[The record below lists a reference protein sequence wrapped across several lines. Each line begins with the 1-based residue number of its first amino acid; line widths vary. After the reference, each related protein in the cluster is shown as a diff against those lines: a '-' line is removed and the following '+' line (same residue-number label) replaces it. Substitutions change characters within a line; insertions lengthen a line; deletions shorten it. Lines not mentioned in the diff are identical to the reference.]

1 MAQNSLDVF
10 FHPQNVAL
18 IGATE
23 TESSVGRSLLT
34 NLLSASFRGR
44 VFPVNSKRTEVL
56 GMRAFANIAAIPAQ
70 VDLAVIA
77 TPAQG
82 VPELVRQCAAAGVR
96 GAIIISAGFREA
108 GVEGKRL
115 ERAVLEEAAKTGLRI
130 IGPNCLGVM
139 SPFAGF
145 NATFAA
151 GNATP
156 GNVAF
161 ISQSGA
167 LCTSVLDWSHRN
179 GLGFS
184 AFVSAG
190 SMIDVGWG
198 DLIDY
203 LGSDPHTRSILL
215 YIESIDDARSFVSAA
230 RAVAMT
236 KPVIVVKA
244 GRSEAAAKAAAS
256 HTGAMASSD
265 KVIDAVFRRCGVL
278 RVNRIA
284 DLFYIANTLS
294 KQPRPRGPRLA
305 ILTNAGG
312 PAVLAADAL
321 MESGGELATLDPAT
335 IDQLSSFLPAHW
347 SHGNPVDVLGDAG
360 PERMQKALE
369 TVVRD
374 PNADGVIVVV
384 TPQGMTSCTK
394 LAEALTSVK
403 LPSSKPVL
411 ASFMGGASVAGAIDV
426 LERKG
431 IPNFPFADT
440 AARAFAAMWRY
451 TENLTALYETP
462 AQVDPLPESKDQAR
476 RIVLD
481 VRNSGR
487 LLLTEFESKRILELY
502 GVPSVQTR
510 LAASADE
517 TVEQA
522 AAIGYP
528 VVLKLNSVTVT
539 HKSDVGGVKLN
550 LRTEEEVR
558 AAFQGMSAIEGFGG
572 VTVQNMADKGSGYE
586 IILGSTTDPQ
596 FGPVLMF
603 GSGGEFVEVYQ
614 DSALALPPLNT
625 TLARRMMERTKIHKA
640 LKGFRGRAPADLDAL
655 EQTMVHF
662 STLVLDIPEIKEVD
676 INPLLVSSKGVLA
689 LDARILLHEAGAKF
703 PRSAIRPYPAQYSW
717 QAQLRDGSN
726 YNIRPIRPE
735 DEPSIARFHT
745 TLSDRTVYSRYF
757 GFMKLSDRISH
768 ERLTRVCFV
777 DYDREI
783 ALVAERDGEVF
794 GVVRLVRERDSDS
807 AEFAIVIS
815 DTMQGH
821 GLGRELMQRIIG
833 VARSEGV
840 ANVEGVVLPAN
851 RAMLHVCEKLGFTA
865 ESRPRDEGVFV
876 TYPTG
881 A

>member
-1 MAQNSLDVF
+1 
-10 FHPQNVAL
+10 
-18 IGATE
+18 
-23 TESSVGRSLLT
+23 
-34 NLLSASFRGR
+34 
-44 VFPVNSKRTEVL
+44 
-56 GMRAFANIAAIPAQ
+56 
-70 VDLAVIA
+70 
-77 TPAQG
+77 
-82 VPELVRQCAAAGVR
+82 
-96 GAIIISAGFREA
+96 
-108 GVEGKRL
+108 
-115 ERAVLEEAAKTGLRI
+115 
-130 IGPNCLGVM
+130 
-139 SPFAGF
+139 
-145 NATFAA
+145 
-151 GNATP
+151 
-156 GNVAF
+156 
-161 ISQSGA
+161 
-167 LCTSVLDWSHRN
+167 
-179 GLGFS
+179 
-184 AFVSAG
+184 
-190 SMIDVGWG
+190 
-198 DLIDY
+198 
-203 LGSDPHTRSILL
+203 
-215 YIESIDDARSFVSAA
+215 
-230 RAVAMT
+230 
-236 KPVIVVKA
+236 
-244 GRSEAAAKAAAS
+244 
-256 HTGAMASSD
+256 
-265 KVIDAVFRRCGVL
+265 
-278 RVNRIA
+278 
-284 DLFYIANTLS
+284 
-294 KQPRPRGPRLA
+294 
-305 ILTNAGG
+305 
-312 PAVLAADAL
+312 
-321 MESGGELATLDPAT
+321 
-335 IDQLSSFLPAHW
+335 
-347 SHGNPVDVLGDAG
+347 
-360 PERMQKALE
+360 
-369 TVVRD
+369 
-374 PNADGVIVVV
+374 
-384 TPQGMTSCTK
+384 
-394 LAEALTSVK
+394 
-403 LPSSKPVL
+403 
-411 ASFMGGASVAGAIDV
+411 
-426 LERKG
+426 
-431 IPNFPFADT
+431 
-440 AARAFAAMWRY
+440 
-451 TENLTALYETP
+451 
-462 AQVDPLPESKDQAR
+462 VDPLPESKDQAR

>member
-1 MAQNSLDVF
+1 
-10 FHPQNVAL
+10 
-18 IGATE
+18 
-23 TESSVGRSLLT
+23 
-34 NLLSASFRGR
+34 
-44 VFPVNSKRTEVL
+44 
-56 GMRAFANIAAIPAQ
+56 
-70 VDLAVIA
+70 
-77 TPAQG
+77 
-82 VPELVRQCAAAGVR
+82 
-96 GAIIISAGFREA
+96 
-108 GVEGKRL
+108 
-115 ERAVLEEAAKTGLRI
+115 
-130 IGPNCLGVM
+130 
-139 SPFAGF
+139 
-145 NATFAA
+145 
-151 GNATP
+151 
-156 GNVAF
+156 
-161 ISQSGA
+161 
-167 LCTSVLDWSHRN
+167 
-179 GLGFS
+179 
-184 AFVSAG
+184 
-190 SMIDVGWG
+190 
-198 DLIDY
+198 
-203 LGSDPHTRSILL
+203 
-215 YIESIDDARSFVSAA
+215 
-230 RAVAMT
+230 
-236 KPVIVVKA
+236 
-244 GRSEAAAKAAAS
+244 
-256 HTGAMASSD
+256 
-265 KVIDAVFRRCGVL
+265 
-278 RVNRIA
+278 
-284 DLFYIANTLS
+284 
-294 KQPRPRGPRLA
+294 
-305 ILTNAGG
+305 
-312 PAVLAADAL
+312 
-321 MESGGELATLDPAT
+321 
-335 IDQLSSFLPAHW
+335 
-347 SHGNPVDVLGDAG
+347 
-360 PERMQKALE
+360 
-369 TVVRD
+369 
-374 PNADGVIVVV
+374 
-384 TPQGMTSCTK
+384 
-394 LAEALTSVK
+394 
-403 LPSSKPVL
+403 
-411 ASFMGGASVAGAIDV
+411 
-426 LERKG
+426 
-431 IPNFPFADT
+431 
-440 AARAFAAMWRY
+440 
-451 TENLTALYETP
+451 
-462 AQVDPLPESKDQAR
+462 
-476 RIVLD
+476 
-481 VRNSGR
+481 
-487 LLLTEFESKRILELY
+487 
-502 GVPSVQTR
+502 
-510 LAASADE
+510 
-517 TVEQA
+517 
-522 AAIGYP
+522 
-528 VVLKLNSVTVT
+528 
-539 HKSDVGGVKLN
+539 
-550 LRTEEEVR
+550 
-558 AAFQGMSAIEGFGG
+558 
-572 VTVQNMADKGSGYE
+572 MADKGSGYE